1 MLRSGRKKFKA
12 THLKKDLYPEYIMN
26 YQNTIVKNHP
36 IRKWTNYMN
45 RHFTGED
52 IQIAYKHMK
61 DVQVYWRL
69 EKFKLKLHWNIT
81 I

>member
-36 IRKWTNYMN
+36 IRKWTNYEN
-45 RHFTGED
+45 RHVTRED
-52 IQIAYKHMK
+52 I
-61 DVQVYWRL
+61 
-69 EKFKLKLHWNIT
+69 
-81 I
+81 

>member
-36 IRKWTNYMN
+36 IGKWTNYMN

-69 EKFKLKLHWNIT
+69 KKF
-81 I
+81 